1 MQEIHSKRISVRKLR
16 YALAASALALGVAVS
31 AAPARASTVTDF
43 VSFDISGSYG
53 VGGAPYNGSA
63 EATGS
68 FFITFNP
75 TVNSPGVISDLL
87 YSVTDN
93 RFSPASLA
101 FNPPGVVNFEYNY
114 GVLTL
119 SSLASF
125 SKTFTGSND
134 LTIGIN
140 IGTPAAADVWYSQNL
155 FGDTLT
161 ISGSASVTA
170 TPLPSTWTMMLAGLG
185 GLGFFAYRA
194 TKNRRSA
201 LAPA

>member
-1 MQEIHSKRISVRKLR
+1 MQEINPKKISVRKLR
-16 YALAASALALGVAVS
+16 HALAASALALGVAVS

-43 VSFDISGSYG
+43 ISFDISGSYG

-68 FFITFNP
+68 FFITFDP

-93 RFSPASLA
+93 RFSPASLT
-101 FNPPGVVNFEYNY
+101 FNPVVNFEYNY
-114 GVLTL
+114 GTLTL

-125 SKTFTGSND
+125 SKTFTGSDD

-140 IGTPAAADVWYSQNL
+140 IGTPAADVWYSQNG
-155 FGDTLT
+155 FTDTLT
-161 ISGSASVTA
+161 ISGSASVTP
-170 TPLPSTWTMMLAGLG
+170 TPLPSTWAMMLAGLG
-185 GLGFFAYRA
+185 SLGFFAYRA

>member
-1 MQEIHSKRISVRKLR
+1 
-16 YALAASALALGVAVS
+16 
-31 AAPARASTVTDF
+31 
-43 VSFDISGSYG
+43 
-53 VGGAPYNGSA
+53 
-63 EATGS
+63 
-68 FFITFNP
+68 
-75 TVNSPGVISDLL
+75 
-87 YSVTDN
+87 VTDN

-101 FNPPGVVNFEYNY
+101 FNPVVNFEYNY

-140 IGTPAAADVWYSQNL
+140 IGTPAADVWYSQNG

>member
-101 FNPPGVVNFEYNY
+101 FNPVVNFEYNY

-125 SKTFTGSND
+125 SKTFTGSDD

-140 IGTPAAADVWYSQNL
+140 VGTPAAGVWYSQNG
-155 FGDTLT
+155 FTDTLT
-161 ISGSASVTA
+161 INGSASVTA

-201 LAPA
+201 LAPAW

>member
-1 MQEIHSKRISVRKLR
+1 MQEIHSKRISVKKLR

-63 EATGS
+63 EAKGS
-68 FFITFNP
+68 FFISFNP

-101 FNPPGVVNFEYNY
+101 FNPVVNFEYNY

-140 IGTPAAADVWYSQNL
+140 MGTPAADVWYSQNG

-161 ISGSASVTA
+161 ISGSASATP
-170 TPLPSTWTMMLAGLG
+170 TPLPST
-185 GLGFFAYRA
+185 
-194 TKNRRSA
+194 
-201 LAPA
+201 

>member
-1 MQEIHSKRISVRKLR
+1 MQEIHSKGISVRKLR

-101 FNPPGVVNFEYNY
+101 FNPVVNFEYNY

-140 IGTPAAADVWYSQNL
+140 IGTPAADVWYSQNG

>member
-1 MQEIHSKRISVRKLR
+1 MQEIHSKGISVRKLR

-101 FNPPGVVNFEYNY
+101 FNPVVNFEYNY

-140 IGTPAAADVWYSQNL
+140 IGTPAADVWYSQSG

>member
-101 FNPPGVVNFEYNY
+101 FNPVVNFEYNY

-140 IGTPAAADVWYSQNL
+140 IGTPAADVWYSQNG

>member
-101 FNPPGVVNFEYNY
+101 FNPVVNFEYNY

-140 IGTPAAADVWYSQNL
+140 IGTPAASVWYSQNG
-155 FGDTLT
+155 FTDTLN
-161 ISGSASVTA
+161 INGSASVTA

>member
-1 MQEIHSKRISVRKLR
+1 MQEIHSKGISVRKLR
-16 YALAASALALGVAVS
+16 YALAASALALGIAVS

-101 FNPPGVVNFEYNY
+101 FNPVVNFEYNY

-140 IGTPAAADVWYSQNL
+140 IGTPAADVWYSQNG

>member
-93 RFSPASLA
+93 RFSPSLA
-101 FNPPGVVNFEYNY
+101 FNQPTPDVVNFEYNY

-125 SKTFTGSND
+125 SKTFIGSND

-140 IGTPAAADVWYSQNL
+140 IGTPAADVWYSKIG